1 MIALIH
7 ALQEEVGGKEGE
19 FVHYGVTTQD
29 IVDTGIML
37 QTKEAYNIILDHT
50 KDLISTLAKLTKEH
64 RSTLMIGRTH
74 GIHAIPITFGF
85 KLSIWLDELLRS
97 QRRLKQ
103 LLENDVFVG
112 SISGAVGS

>member
-1 MIALIH
+1 M
-7 ALQEEVGGKEGE
+7 
-19 FVHYGVTTQD
+19 
-29 IVDTGIML
+29 
-37 QTKEAYNIILDHT
+37 DHT

-112 SISGAVGS
+112 SISGAVGSYASFFGRGREVEKAVLKELGLAVPNISWQPSRDLNLQVF